1 MPITT
6 IEINRLFL
14 RTKSVYLKHGFFVII
29 NKVRHIASDSFFDFK
44 FNIET
49 KQRLGKENRAAPLPD
64 SLEYVGSRYTQLLS
78 VFRKIPVDYSN
89 SVLLEIGCGKGR
101 AIAVA
106 ATHEFKK
113 IIGIDYEENLVA
125 LAKKNLNQMRF
136 KKTNNIVIQHQNAT
150 LYKIPNDINVIYL
163 FNPFIGETLK
173 KVVENIHQSYVTAPR
188 KILIIYLNEV
198 DFDLLIENKFWL
210 TKITTL
216 PTVDTVSCSLY
227 VTQGE

>member
-1 MPITT
+1 MPNSI

-14 RTKSVYLKHGFFVII
+14 RTKTVYLKHGALVIL
-29 NKVRHIASDSFFDFK
+29 NKFRYILSDLFFDFK

-49 KQRLGKENRAAPLPD
+49 KQSAGKENRAAPLPD
-64 SLEYVGSRYTQLLS
+64 SLEYVGSRYAQLLS
-78 VFRKIPVDYSN
+78 VFSEIPVDYSN
-89 SVLLEIGCGKGR
+89 SILLEIGCGKGR
-101 AIAVA
+101 AIAAA

-113 IIGIDYEENLVA
+113 IIGIDYEENLVD

-136 KKTNNIVIQHQNAT
+136 KKTTDIVIQHQDAT
-150 LYKIPNDINVIYL
+150 FYKVPNDINVIYF

-173 KVVENIHQSYVTAPR
+173 KVIENIHQSYVAAPR

-198 DFDLLIENKFWL
+198 DFDLLVENQSWL

-227 VTQGE
+227 VTNGD